1 MAGVAAGTE
10 GALQD
15 PGRQR
20 GPQGAGCARR
30 SGRPKPASPQVN
42 DGHDS
47 LVFPFKS
54 PSVRT
59 RDVFPSRPWLGIRV
73 RLSGEAH

>member
-1 MAGVAAGTE
+1 MAGVAAGAE

-15 PGRQR
+15 PRGQR
-20 GPQGAGCARR
+20 GPPRASHARR
-30 SGRPKPASPQVN
+30 SGRPKRASPQVT

-59 RDVFPSRPWLGIRV
+59 RDVFPGRPWLGIQV